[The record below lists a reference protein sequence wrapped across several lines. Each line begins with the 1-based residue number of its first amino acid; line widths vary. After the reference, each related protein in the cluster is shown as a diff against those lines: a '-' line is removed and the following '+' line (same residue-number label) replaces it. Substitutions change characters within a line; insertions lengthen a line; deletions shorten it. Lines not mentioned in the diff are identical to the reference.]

1 MTKIFILDSFSVYWE
16 HLLKLDELNAYH
28 LAKIY
33 LDKINM
39 LLDTYASLIISP
51 VIIKPKLIIKSKLWI
66 NLDFQKLISM
76 TNKLLIYF
84 IKKKDPIL
92 KEEFHIN
99 YKEYR
104 KLLPTLMKE
113 CKQVYYNKYFDTN

>member
-1 MTKIFILDSFSVYWE
+1 
-16 HLLKLDELNAYH
+16 
-28 LAKIY
+28 
-33 LDKINM
+33 
-39 LLDTYASLIISP
+39 
-51 VIIKPKLIIKSKLWI
+51 
-66 NLDFQKLISM
+66 M

-104 KLLPTLMKE
+104 KLLPTYMKE

>member
-1 MTKIFILDSFSVYWE
+1 
-16 HLLKLDELNAYH
+16 
-28 LAKIY
+28 
-33 LDKINM
+33 
-39 LLDTYASLIISP
+39 
-51 VIIKPKLIIKSKLWI
+51 
-66 NLDFQKLISM
+66 M
-76 TNKLLIYF
+76 TNKLLLYF

-113 CKQVYYNKYFDTN
+113 CKQVYYNKYFDTNQDNSKNIWKRIKSLIFPKTVPSYVPSVFSLDNGDTIKNLYDIANTFKYFASIVQTTKKNI